1 MNSLLFKVVFSLHLK
16 YSYYEQSL
24 AVAISTSAV
33 KTTCRM
39 FASLPP
45 CLRLS
50 SSTVWR
56 HNRKYANWPVRLDNG
71 NKKNLVSKSNVNTA
85 AAAKTEKYSYMGC
98 IIHIC
103 KLCLRKNKTV
113 SRRFCFLS
121 SLFCFTH
128 TWQSSFWTRGCKF
141 WVTHQ
146 SHAFVSNLQ
155 CIIHTLLNCNSRAI
169 TNNAMYAYF
178 DKTKEKRP
186 SVISQICG

>member
-1 MNSLLFKVVFSLHLK
+1 MFVFYSHLK

-71 NKKNLVSKSNVNTA
+71 YKKKFVKQSNVNMA

-103 KLCLRKNKTV
+103 KLCWRRKKKNV
-113 SRRFCFLS
+113 I
-121 SLFCFTH
+121 H
-128 TWQSSFWTRGCKF
+128 GQSQITPCTRISTK
-141 WVTHQ
+141 Q
-146 SHAFVSNLQ
+146 KKNA
-155 CIIHTLLNCNSRAI
+155 RA
-169 TNNAMYAYF
+169 
-178 DKTKEKRP
+178 P
-186 SVISQICG
+186 SVKSADDTSTIPTWKTETSLSYWFICI